1 MHRTAFLLA
10 GVGLALSTGA
20 RSTPSP
26 AQSIADIESRYGGRL
41 GVAIFDSGSGLRVE
55 HRAGERFALCSTFK
69 WLAAAAVLARVDAG
83 AERLDRRV
91 KYSRSDLLDYSPI
104 TSAQVAHGSM
114 TLSALC
120 AAAIE
125 FSDNTA
131 ANLVLASIGGPNALT
146 EYARSLG
153 DPVTRLDRMEPGL
166 NEAAPGD
173 VRDTT
178 SPAAMVSLMDRILL
192 GSALSARSRAMLVAW
207 LDASTTGDKRLRAGI
222 PAGWSIG
229 DKTGTCGHAATNDV
243 AIARPPG
250 RPPLLVAV
258 YYAESPASDDERD
271 VAIAEVG
278 RVAARLCACPTG

>member
-1 MHRTAFLLA
+1 MHRSAFLL
-10 GVGLALSTGA
+10 GGLGLALSTSA

-26 AQSIADIESRYGGRL
+26 EQSISDIERRYGGRL

-83 AERLDRRV
+83 ADRLGRRV
-91 KYSRSDLLDYSPI
+91 QYSRTDLLDYSPI
-104 TSAQVAHGSM
+104 TSAQVAGGSM
-114 TLSALC
+114 TLGALC

-131 ANLVLASIGGPNALT
+131 ANLVLAGIGGPNGLT
-146 EYARSLG
+146 DYARSLG
-153 DPVTRLDRMEPGL
+153 DPVTRLDRTEPDL

-192 GSALSARSRAMLVAW
+192 GSALSAGSRAQLITW
-207 LDASTTGDKRLRAGI
+207 LDASTTGDKRLRAGM

-258 YYAESPASDDERD
+258 YYAESPASGDERD
-271 VAIAEVG
+271 AAIAQVG
-278 RVAARLCACPTG
+278 RVAARSCACQTG